1 MEISPEEEE
10 RLHKEKERLKKNL
23 EISELVRQ
31 GQLENA
37 ELDKQNLKERYTERL
52 AILLVL
58 LFCAVGIIFVLARN
72 QS

>member
-10 RLHKEKERLKKNL
+10 HLHKEKERLKKNL

-58 LFCAVGIIFVLARN
+58 LFCAVGIIFVLVGN

>member
-58 LFCAVGIIFVLARN
+58 LFCAVGIIFVLAWN

>member
-10 RLHKEKERLKKNL
+10 HLHKEKERLKKNL

-58 LFCAVGIIFVLARN
+58 LFCAVGIIFVLAGN